1 MIQSQLYILAR
12 APVVLTPQ
20 FPNEREHSNMELRY
34 GGIDCSARFIEF
46 TLALYR
52 DEIAGVVIQVHSIL
66 KGIQAE
72 ISYAIYIFG
81 CIVD

>member
-1 MIQSQLYILAR
+1 
-12 APVVLTPQ
+12 
-20 FPNEREHSNMELRY
+20 MELRY